1 LDNVT
6 EELAWVKKQIQ
17 RELTDLQKG
26 VQEDQ
31 IQKSFFEKKDNKVV
45 YNMNLVKQYLQSC
58 VQKDEFQINSVV
70 VMAVQIALES
80 K

>member
-17 RELTDLQKG
+17 TELSDLQKD

-31 IQKSFFEKKDNKVV
+31 IKKNFFEKKDNKVV

-58 VQKDEFQINSVV
+58 TEKDEFKINSAV